1 MEQIIHHVEFYD
13 INAYKQRQHFVG
25 IFRNFGALISFQR
38 LGLNNGSAD
47 TGGQFVPVQAGSAH
61 VFQGAVSVLVKFLAD
76 NIGNLFSASN
86 ISKYLKSQRT
96 TVSTQTVLNYLNPLL
111 NAFFIHKVS
120 RLDINGLKIFEI
132 GDKYYFEDL
141 GLRNVIRGC
150 DLNKD
155 IQKLL
160 ENAVYL
166 HLLCSGYDVKVG
178 QQGNYEIDFVGIK
191 NGSRIYIQVAYLIL
205 DEKTREREFG
215 NLMNIPDHYPKYV
228 ISMDEFNAGTNDKG
242 IKQLHVR
249 DFLKMEI

>member
-1 MEQIIHHVEFYD
+1 MRSETNII
-13 INAYKQRQHFVG
+13 
-25 IFRNFGALISFQR
+25 
-38 LGLNNGSAD
+38 
-47 TGGQFVPVQAGSAH
+47 
-61 VFQGAVSVLVKFLAD
+61 
-76 NIGNLFSASN
+76 
-86 ISKYLKSQRT
+86 
-96 TVSTQTVLNYLNPLL
+96 
-111 NAFFIHKVS
+111 
-120 RLDINGLKIFEI
+120 
-132 GDKYYFEDL
+132 
-141 GLRNVIRGC
+141 LRNVIRGC